1 MEQMTAVFCSAV
13 FLLLWITEVSSVTTI
28 FCPYLDLSEVVYGQE
43 DVPLD
48 MYSAWRSQGSFGQLF
63 HSGCIATLPS
73 DPRFTCETISGV
85 ILLTS
90 CLKTQL
96 FKIKSIS
103 SPCLSPGLYSST
115 NQLDSRWKSCRHIHS
130 TVWSTCPE
138 VFFLPL
144 AGPSYPSRLRP
155 CLTVCLAAFHY
166 FRPSLD

>member
-85 ILLTS
+85 MLLTS

-96 FKIKSIS
+96 FKKINLIAMSLTRAVFLNQPTGQQMEI
-103 SPCLSPGLYSST
+103 LSPYSQYSM
-115 NQLDSRWKSCRHIHS
+115 
-130 TVWSTCPE
+130 VY
-138 VFFLPL
+138 LP
-144 AGPSYPSRLRP
+144 
-155 CLTVCLAAFHY
+155 
-166 FRPSLD
+166 

>member
-1 MEQMTAVFCSAV
+1 MEQITAVFCSAV

-85 ILLTS
+85 MLLTS

-96 FKIKSIS
+96 FKKINLIAMSLTRAVFLNQPTGQQMEI
-103 SPCLSPGLYSST
+103 LSPYSQY
-115 NQLDSRWKSCRHIHS
+115 NM
-130 TVWSTCPE
+130 VY
-138 VFFLPL
+138 LP
-144 AGPSYPSRLRP
+144 
-155 CLTVCLAAFHY
+155 
-166 FRPSLD
+166 